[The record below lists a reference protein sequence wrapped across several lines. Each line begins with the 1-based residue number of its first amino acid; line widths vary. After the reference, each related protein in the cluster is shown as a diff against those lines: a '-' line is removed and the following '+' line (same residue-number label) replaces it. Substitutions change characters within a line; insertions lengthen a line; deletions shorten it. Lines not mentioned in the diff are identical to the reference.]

1 MAATFDL
8 NHFISLFPGASTHKD
23 GTAIEYTVQDSTYRI
38 YNPDVSNDG
47 TSLTLDVK
55 LDHVRGG
62 ATDDHVGLSLVFDS
76 SAILQSVTYTWEAGN
91 DGYTIPKTVVVAVD
105 AGIEALGGA
114 GAVETAGV
122 SVVVAQAA
130 VVIFDTCALV
140 YNQISKKMV
149 AWTDNGGRFYFLPV
163 VGHCINRLGSSVS
176 A

>member
-1 MAATFDL
+1 MAVTFDL
-8 NHFISLFPGASTHKD
+8 DHFISLFPGASIQKD

-62 ATDDHVGLSLVFDS
+62 ATDDHVELSLVFDT
-76 SAILQSVTYTWEAGN
+76 SAVLQSVAYSWEAGN
-91 DGYTIPKTVVVAVD
+91 DGSTIPRSVVVAVD
-105 AGIEALGGA
+105 AGIEVLGAA
-114 GAVETAGV
+114 GAVETGGV
-122 SVVVAQAA
+122 SVAVAQGA
-130 VVIFDTCALV
+130 VVVFDTCALV
-140 YNQISKKMV
+140 YNQIAKHMV
-149 AWTDNGGRFYFLPV
+149 KWTDNGGRFYFLPV